1 LQISRRGQRR
11 KSPVAS
17 GCDKNNKHD
26 KGKPMHRS
34 LIVLPAV
41 LSMSL
46 GACVVGSATGQTYSE
61 AQRHNYSGFS
71 KVDVS
76 AGVEVVV
83 AQGAFDVQAETTE
96 GEGFDN
102 LIVEVNGD
110 TLRIS
115 RKSQM
120 WNIGG
125 PRYRVTVSAPA
136 YSEFDVSS
144 GASLKADSLRLD
156 AVEVGVSS
164 GASVQIAGTC
174 TALELDMS
182 SGASFS
188 GEGLR
193 CETAK
198 VDASSGASARAFAAR
213 SAKGNASS
221 GASVSFSGNPAELER
236 DTSSGGSVSA
246 R

>member
-1 LQISRRGQRR
+1 
-11 KSPVAS
+11 
-17 GCDKNNKHD
+17 
-26 KGKPMHRS
+26 MHRI
-34 LIVLPAV
+34 LLVVPAV
-41 LSMSL
+41 FATAL
-46 GACVVGSATGQTYSE
+46 GGCVVGGAVGQTYSE
-61 AQRHNYSGFS
+61 SQRHTYSGFS

-83 AQGAFDVQAETTE
+83 AQGAFDVKAETTE
-96 GEGFDN
+96 GEGFEN

-115 RKSQM
+115 RKQTTMFNFS
-120 WNIGG
+120 GG

-136 YSEFDVSS
+136 YSEFEVSS
-144 GASLKADSLRLD
+144 GASLHADSLKLD
-156 AVEVGVSS
+156 DVEVDASS
-164 GASVQIAGTC
+164 GASVHIAGTC

-188 GEGLR
+188 GDDLR
-193 CETAK
+193 CETAD
-198 VDASSGASARAFAAR
+198 VDASSGASAHAFAAR
-213 SAKGNASS
+213 SARGNASS
-221 GASVSFSGNPAELER
+221 GASVSFSGNPAQLDR

>member
-1 LQISRRGQRR
+1 
-11 KSPVAS
+11 
-17 GCDKNNKHD
+17 
-26 KGKPMHRS
+26 MHRS
-34 LIVLPAV
+34 LILLPAI
-41 LSMSL
+41 LATSL
-46 GACVVGSATGQTYSE
+46 GGCIVGSATGQPYSE
-61 AQRHNYSGFS
+61 AQRHSYAGFS

-83 AQGAFDVQAETTE
+83 AQGAFDVRAETTQ
-96 GEGFDN
+96 GQGFDN
-102 LIVEVNGD
+102 LIVEVKGD

-115 RKSQM
+115 RKQQM
-120 WNIGG
+120 WDMGGG
-125 PRYRVTVSAPA
+125 PRYRVTVSAPEYA
-136 YSEFDVSS
+136 ELEASSGSSLRADNLRLGAVEISVSS
-144 GASLKADSLRLD
+144 GASMQ
-156 AVEVGVSS
+156 VSGS
-164 GASVQIAGTC
+164 C

-193 CETAK
+193 CETAS
-198 VDASSGASARAFAAR
+198 VDASSGASAHAYAAR
-213 SAKGNASS
+213 KATGNASS

>member
-1 LQISRRGQRR
+1 
-11 KSPVAS
+11 
-17 GCDKNNKHD
+17 
-26 KGKPMHRS
+26 MHRS
-34 LIVLPAV
+34 LILLPAI
-41 LSMSL
+41 LATSL
-46 GACVVGSATGQTYSE
+46 GGCIVGAANGQPYSE
-61 AQRHNYSGFS
+61 AQRHSYSGFS

-83 AQGAFDVQAETTE
+83 AQGGFDVRAETTQ

-102 LIVEVNGD
+102 LIVEVKGD

-120 WNIGG
+120 WTIGGG

-144 GASLKADSLRLD
+144 GASLTADSLRLD
-156 AVEVGVSS
+156 TVEVGVSS
-164 GASVQIAGTC
+164 GASVRIAGTC
-174 TALELDMS
+174 TALDLDMS

-193 CETAK
+193 CDTAK
-198 VDASSGASARAFAAR
+198 VDASSGASAHAFAAR
-213 SAKGNASS
+213 SAKGHASS
-221 GASVSFSGNPAELER
+221 GASVSFSGNPAELQR

>member
-1 LQISRRGQRR
+1 
-11 KSPVAS
+11 
-17 GCDKNNKHD
+17 
-26 KGKPMHRS
+26 MHRT
-34 LIVLPAV
+34 LLVVPAV
-41 LSMSL
+41 FATVL
-46 GACVVGSATGQTYSE
+46 GGCVVGGATGQTYSE
-61 AQRHNYSGFS
+61 SQRHTYSGFS

-76 AGVEVVV
+76 AGVEVVL
-83 AQGAFDVQAETTE
+83 AQGAFDVKAETTE

-115 RKSQM
+115 RKQM
-120 WNIGG
+120 TMFNFSGG

-136 YSEFDVSS
+136 YSELEVSS
-144 GASLKADSLRLD
+144 GASLHADSLKLD
-156 AVEVGVSS
+156 AVEVDASS
-164 GASVQIAGTC
+164 GASVEIAGTC

-188 GEGLR
+188 GGDLR
-193 CETAK
+193 CETAD
-198 VDASSGASARAFAAR
+198 VDASSGASAHAFAAR
-213 SAKGNASS
+213 SARGNASS
-221 GASVSFSGNPAELER
+221 GASVSFSGNPAQLDR

>member
-1 LQISRRGQRR
+1 
-11 KSPVAS
+11 
-17 GCDKNNKHD
+17 
-26 KGKPMHRS
+26 MHRS
-34 LIVLPAV
+34 LILLPAI
-41 LSMSL
+41 LATSL
-46 GACVVGSATGQTYSE
+46 GGCIVGAANGQPYSE
-61 AQRHNYSGFS
+61 AQRHSYSGFS
-71 KVDVS
+71 KVDAS

-96 GEGFDN
+96 GQGFDN
-102 LIVEVNGD
+102 LIVEVKGD

-120 WNIGG
+120 WDFGG

-136 YSEFDVSS
+136 YSEFEVSS
-144 GASLKADSLRLD
+144 GASLTANSLRLD

-164 GASVQIAGTC
+164 GASVHIAGTC
-174 TALELDMS
+174 TTLDLDMS

-188 GEGLR
+188 GEDLR

-198 VDASSGASARAFAAR
+198 VDASSGASAHAFAAR
-213 SAKGNASS
+213 SAKGQASS